1 MWSCARL
8 PFPSMLIGY
17 DTIVCPIQSHFDTTH
32 NLWNGNNSRPNYLP
46 VYHKLSH
53 QANLHEDFLHHNQSV
68 TKLKSNYCIWQNQT
82 CNVEH
87 WLCHWNLLFCL
98 SSISPCSPCGPSPL
112 ICTWIFNIRGSQP
125 IHRRADADADACRL
139 IPANADAKSADAD
152 RRGRQNV
159 RVRTSLI
166 HTPSIAW
173 CKACGGLP
181 IHDNWTYFVI
191 CYRWEV
197 ISGNLSNSAFFEG
210 GGSLWVEISCGRGR
224 RLPTT
229 VGVRRLEWL
238 WQGRAATVAD

>member
-112 ICTWIFNIRGSQP
+112 ICTWIFNIRAPARMSVNGVRGCPSPHSQTC
-125 IHRRADADADACRL
+125 ADADADA
-139 IPANADAKSADAD
+139 NAKSADAEG
-152 RRGRQNV
+152 RGRQNV
-159 RVRTSLI
+159 RVRTSL
-166 HTPSIAW
+166 
-173 CKACGGLP
+173 
-181 IHDNWTYFVI
+181 VI
-191 CYRWEV
+191 CYYC
-197 ISGNLSNSAFFEG
+197 
-210 GGSLWVEISCGRGR
+210 LWSV
-224 RLPTT
+224 LPTPCC
-229 VGVRRLEWL
+229 
-238 WQGRAATVAD
+238 RAADRKQHWSCS